1 MRRHQNHPY
10 QAARDRSAV
19 RERSV
24 HGLETRFS
32 ARARHR
38 WALTWVEVLVVLA
51 VLALVALVLVPPALA
66 RARAKA
72 WRIYCISNLKQIG
85 LSFRIWAGDNTNLY
99 PMQVTGIF
107 GGTKEH
113 EATADVFRYFQVLS
127 NELATPAVLVCPAD
141 RSRRRSPDFHT
152 NFSNANISYFLG
164 LDATEDHP
172 DGWLAG
178 DSNLEVAG
186 QPVQPGL
193 LHLWTNSPASWT
205 AKRHRGSGNLALADG
220 SVHQL
225 ANAKVLANAK
235 FREMLSQT
243 GLATNRLAIP

>member
-51 VLALVALVLVPPALA
+51 ALALVALVLAPALV
-66 RARAKA
+66 RAKA
-72 WRIYCISNLKQIG
+72 KAQRISCISNLKIIS
-85 LSFRIWAGDNTNLY
+85 LSFRIWAGDQTNLY
-99 PMQVTGIF
+99 PMQVAGIF
-107 GGTKEH
+107 GGTKEY
-113 EATADVFRYFQVLS
+113 EATADIFRHFQVLS
-127 NELATPAVLVCPAD
+127 NELATPYVLVCPAD
-141 RSRRRSPDFHT
+141 RSHRRSPDFHT

-193 LHLWTNSPASWT
+193 LHLWTNSPAGWT
-205 AKRHRGSGNLALADG
+205 AERHGRCGNLALADG
-220 SVHQL
+220 SVQQL
-225 ANAKVLANAK
+225 TNAKV
-235 FREMLSQT
+235 REMLSQT
-243 GLATNRLAIP
+243 GMATNRLAIP

>member
-1 MRRHQNHPY
+1 MRRHQSHQY
-10 QAARDRSAV
+10 QAAPSRSAV
-19 RERSV
+19 REQSV
-24 HGLETRFS
+24 HGAENRFS
-32 ARARHR
+32 DRARHR

-85 LSFRIWAGDNTNLY
+85 LSFRFWAGDNTNLY

-193 LHLWTNSPASWT
+193 LHLWTNSPAGWT

>member
-193 LHLWTNSPASWT
+193 LHLWTNSPAGWT
-205 AKRHRGSGNLALADG
+205 AERHGRSGNLALADG
-220 SVHQL
+220 SVQQL
-225 ANAKVLANAK
+225 TNAKV
-235 FREMLSQT
+235 REMLSRT
-243 GLATNRLAIP
+243 GMATNRLAIP